1 MPRGRRNKVVEKDY
15 DTEIARIE
23 NDIAKLND
31 NIKSK
36 KSELRQ
42 LKKDK
47 IKYDEQKAA
56 EKAESEKQA
65 VVDMIE
71 RSGKSMEEIKEFL
84 SGESNEKSDTK

>member
-1 MPRGRRNKVVEKDY
+1 MPRGKRKVTEKDY
-15 DTEIARIE
+15 SSEIARVE

-47 IKYDEQKAA
+47 IKYDEQKAV
-56 EKAESEKQA
+56 EKAEAEKQA
-65 VVDMIE
+65 IVDMIE
-71 RSGKSMEEIKEFL
+71 RSGKSIEEIKDFL
-84 SGESNEKSDTK
+84 SGELNEKSDTK